1 MTGKKK
7 NMEDGIFGHVPN
19 QPKYYPE
26 LDFFKKN
33 KII

>member
-7 NMEDGIFGHVPN
+7 NMEDGIFGYIPN

-26 LDFFKKN
+26 L
-33 KII
+33 IIVI